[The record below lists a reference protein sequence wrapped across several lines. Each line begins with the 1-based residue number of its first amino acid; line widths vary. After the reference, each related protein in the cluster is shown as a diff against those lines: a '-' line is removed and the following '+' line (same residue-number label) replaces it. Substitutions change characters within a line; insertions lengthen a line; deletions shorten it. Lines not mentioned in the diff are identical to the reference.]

1 MEIEEYEDSSLGSI
15 AFAFLAGCLVGAGAA
30 LLLAPQSGKET
41 RDMMKDYA
49 KDAQG
54 KAREKANE
62 AKETFQS
69 AVEQGKQY
77 INEKKAI
84 LTSAVEAGSEAFKK
98 ERADRT
104 SQGDRSY

>member
-1 MEIEEYEDSSLGSI
+1 MEIEEYGDSLGT
-15 AFAFLAGCLVGAGAA
+15 AVFAFLAGCLVGAGAA

-41 RDMMKDYA
+41 RDMLKDYA
-49 KDAQG
+49 KDAEG
-54 KAREKANE
+54 KARDKAKE

-77 INEKKAI
+77 INEKKAL

-98 ERADRT
+98 ERGDRAP
-104 SQGDRSY
+104 QGDRS